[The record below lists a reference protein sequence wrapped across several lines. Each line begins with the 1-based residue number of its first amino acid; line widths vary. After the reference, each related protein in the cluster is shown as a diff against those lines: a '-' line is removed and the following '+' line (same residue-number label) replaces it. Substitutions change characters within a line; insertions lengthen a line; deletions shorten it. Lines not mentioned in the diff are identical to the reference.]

1 MIFILDSLIW
11 QECNETSSILKTARQ
26 TNKTSVYTMK
36 NIDIIKRGGTMSKKK
51 VIALSNEQKE
61 KFVTA
66 MAKYIIR
73 RKKENERLDKL
84 RKL

>member
-1 MIFILDSLIW
+1 
-11 QECNETSSILKTARQ
+11 
-26 TNKTSVYTMK
+26 MK
-36 NIDIIKRGGTMSKKK
+36 NIDIIKKGGMMSKKK

-61 KFVTA
+61 KFINA

>member
-1 MIFILDSLIW
+1 
-11 QECNETSSILKTARQ
+11 
-26 TNKTSVYTMK
+26 MK